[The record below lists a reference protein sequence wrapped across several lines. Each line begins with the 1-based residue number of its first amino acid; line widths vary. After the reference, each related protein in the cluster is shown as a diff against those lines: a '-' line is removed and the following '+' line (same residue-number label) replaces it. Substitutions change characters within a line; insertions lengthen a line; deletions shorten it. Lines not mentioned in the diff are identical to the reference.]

1 MLRHCFTK
9 NISGIILVFCF
20 LLSLTSCGSKKSL
33 EKYTEY
39 SFDYFDTV
47 TTVVGYAESSE
58 EFSLIFEEIKAEL
71 SRYHKLFD
79 IYKTYDGITNLAD
92 VNALYDGK
100 HKELKVDKEII
111 DLVIFSKEM
120 YEKTNGR
127 VNIAFGSVLKLW
139 HNVRTDAEKDINSIK
154 LPSNEELK
162 KAAKHTNIEDVVVNK
177 EKSTIFL
184 ADDKLTLD
192 VGAIAKG
199 YAVEKVCDLLV
210 SKNITGYIINVGGN
224 IKTVGTH
231 PTGEEFLVGIEN
243 PDTKD
248 DNKPYLEKVY
258 IKNKSVVTSGSYQ
271 RYFTLNGK
279 NYHHIIDTAT
289 LMPSEKGFRLV
300 SVICEDSAVGDAL
313 STALFCT
320 EKEKAEEILKNFSNL
335 SVIWLTQDGNTFKT
349 GEFKSGK

>member
-1 MLRHCFTK
+1 MLKNSFNK
-9 NISGIILVFCF
+9 NILGIILVFCF

-47 TTVVGYAESSE
+47 TTVVGYAESKE
-58 EFSLIFEEIKAEL
+58 EFSLVFEEIKSEL

-92 VNALYDGK
+92 VNALYDGR
-100 HKELKVDKEII
+100 HKEFKVDKEII

-127 VNIAFGSVLKLW
+127 VNVAFGSVLKLW
-139 HNVRTDAEKDINSIK
+139 HNARADAEKDISSVK
-154 LPSNEELK
+154 LPSQSELK
-162 KAAKHTNIEDVVVNK
+162 KAAEHTNIKDVIVGK

-199 YAVEKVCDLLV
+199 YAVEKVADLLI

-243 PDTKD
+243 PDSK
-248 DNKPYLEKVY
+248 NENEPYLEKVY
-258 IKNKSVVTSGSYQ
+258 IKDKSVVTSGNYQ

-279 NYHHIIDTAT
+279 NYHHIIDPET
-289 LMPSEKGFRLV
+289 LMPSDKGWRLV

-313 STALFCT
+313 STALFCS
-320 EKEKAEEILKNFSNL
+320 EKEKADEILKNFKNL
-335 SVIWLTQDGNTFKT
+335 SVVWLKEDGETLKT
-349 GEFKSGK
+349 GEFKSEK